1 MGCFMNFLWLI
12 FGGILTAIEYLV
24 ASLLM
29 MITIIG
35 IPVWYANVETCHACA
50 VALRKNGAER
60 RAFGRMPLRI
70 DECAVDIPGWH
81 LDLPFTLGVWSDLVH
96 YYHWYSLW
104 FAALQTGGI
113 GVDSFWKRYR
123 CRLNRKE
130 KGEEPFS
137 SPPSF
142 ILFKGVVYMVMLAC
156 FASSF

>member
-35 IPVWYANVETCHACA
+35 IPFGMQTLKLATL
-50 VALRKNGAER
+50 ALWP
-60 RAFGRMPLRI
+60 FGRMPLRI
-70 DECAVDIPGWH
+70 DECAVDISGWH

-96 YYHWYSLW
+96 YCHWYSLR

-113 GVDSFWKRYR
+113 GVDSFWKRYC

-130 KGEEPFS
+130 KGEEPVS